1 MYGGVIFNTSSSGSG
16 LPQNAHKETTNELW
30 SYNLITNKWTLL
42 NSLPTSLNET
52 SSSSGIYE
60 NANSTQQQDQS
71 KNNETMEEKS
81 YILPI
86 AVSGHSMYVVERGG
100 GAYEKSI
107 LIFFGFSEYYAS
119 NLNLIQEYVIGKK
132 THLEYI
138 TYLAFSLL

>member
-1 MYGGVIFNTSSSGSG
+1 MYGGVIYNTSSSNSG
-16 LPQNAHKETTNELW
+16 LPQNAHKEITNELW

-42 NSLPTSLNET
+42 NSLPTLLNET

-60 NANSTQQQDQS
+60 NANSTQQHQK
-71 KNNETMEEKS
+71 KNNVTTGEKS

-132 THLEYI
+132 HSFFGINYN
-138 TYLAFSLL
+138 